1 MKAHA
6 KLSASG
12 SHRWLACAGSVKAED
27 GRPDKKSFFAD
38 EGSAAHELMEICLT
52 ENCSPFDFVGKP
64 LIEYSEFIVTQ
75 EMAEAVEYYISYV
88 NLYGTQRSGIM
99 EVETHLQFHEW
110 VPDGYGTADT
120 VIFNGTEV
128 DIFDLKF
135 GKNIVSAQE
144 NTQGLLYMLGAAD
157 HLFNEPQTFRFHI
170 VQPRLDYIDTWTLTR
185 DELLERGEWVKERA
199 ALALTD
205 EAPRTPGEKQ
215 CQYCKAKADCPA
227 LAKLTTDVLMTDF
240 DTMQT
245 VNPDRLDA
253 ETLRKAMDAK
263 KLIVSWLD
271 AVEEHIGHVI
281 YNEGEESYAGY
292 KLVEGR
298 SLRQWSSDAEAE
310 RRLTQLLGEDAFER
324 KVLSV
329 AKAEKTL
336 GKKRVAEIEDL
347 IHRPQGKPTL
357 VPVSDPRPS
366 YMKEVSDLFDSLA

>member
-12 SHRWLACAGSVKAED
+12 SHRWLACPGSIKAEE

-52 ENCSPFDFVGKP
+52 ENRSPFDLVGKT
-64 LIEYSEFIVTQ
+64 LMEYNEFVVTQ
-75 EMAEAVEYYISYV
+75 EMAEGVQYYVDYIKLFGNYRTS
-88 NLYGTQRSGIM
+88 TM
-99 EVETHLQFHEW
+99 EVETVLQFHDW

-120 VIFNGTEV
+120 IIFNGDSV

-135 GKNIVSAQE
+135 GKGIVSAQE
-144 NTQGLLYMLGAAD
+144 NTQGLLYMLGAMD
-157 HLFNEPQTFRFHI
+157 HMFHESQTFRFHI
-170 VQPRLDYIDTWTLTR
+170 VQPRLDHIDTWQIDR
-185 DELLERGEWVKERA
+185 EELLKRGEWIKERA

-205 EAPRTPGEKQ
+205 DAPRTPGEKQ
-215 CQYCKAKADCPA
+215 CQYCKAKADCLA

-253 ETLRKAMDAK
+253 ETLRKAMEAK

-271 AVEEHIGHVI
+271 AVEEHITTTI
-281 YNEGEESYAGY
+281 NETGRFPGY

-310 RRLTQLLGEDAFER
+310 KRLTQLLGEDAYER

-336 GKKRVAEIEDL
+336 GKKRVAEIADL
-347 IHRPQGKPTL
+347 IEKPQGKATL
-357 VPVSDPRPS
+357 APESDPRPS
-366 YMKEVSDLFDSLA
+366 IFDVSAEFDSFA

>member
-12 SHRWLACAGSVKAED
+12 SHRWLACPGSIKAEE

-52 ENCSPFDFVGKP
+52 ENRSPFDLVGKT
-64 LIEYSEFIVTQ
+64 LMEYNEFVVTQ
-75 EMAEAVEYYISYV
+75 EMAEGVQYYVDYIKLFGNYRTS
-88 NLYGTQRSGIM
+88 TM
-99 EVETHLQFHEW
+99 EVETVLQFHDW

-120 VIFNGTEV
+120 IIFNGDSV

-135 GKNIVSAQE
+135 GKGIVSAQE
-144 NTQGLLYMLGAAD
+144 NTQGLLYMLGAMD
-157 HLFNEPQTFRFHI
+157 HMFHESQTFRFHI
-170 VQPRLDYIDTWTLTR
+170 VQPRLDHIDTWQIDR
-185 DELLERGEWVKERA
+185 EELLKRGEWIKERA

-205 EAPRTPGEKQ
+205 DAPRVPGEKQ

-245 VNPDRLDA
+245 TNPDRLDA

-271 AVEEHIGHVI
+271 AVEEHITTTI
-281 YNEGEESYAGY
+281 YETGRFPGY

-310 RRLTQLLGEDAFER
+310 KRLTQLLGDEAFER

-336 GKKRVAEIEDL
+336 GKKRVAEIADL
-347 IHRPQGKPTL
+347 IEKPQGKATL
-357 VPVSDPRPS
+357 APESDPRPS
-366 YMKEVSDLFDSLA
+366 VFDVSAEFDSFA

>member
-12 SHRWLACAGSVKAED
+12 SHRWLACPGSIKAEE

-52 ENCSPFDFVGKP
+52 ENRSPFDLVGKT
-64 LIEYSEFIVTQ
+64 LMEYNEFVVTQ
-75 EMAEAVEYYISYV
+75 EMAEGVQYYVDYIKLFGNYRTS
-88 NLYGTQRSGIM
+88 TM
-99 EVETHLQFHEW
+99 EVETVLQFNDW

-120 VIFNGTEV
+120 IIFNGDSV

-135 GKNIVSAQE
+135 GKGIVSAQE
-144 NTQGLLYMLGAAD
+144 NTQGLLYMLGAMD
-157 HLFNEPQTFRFHI
+157 HMFHESQTFRFHI
-170 VQPRLDYIDTWTLTR
+170 VQPRLDHIDTWQIDR
-185 DELLERGEWVKERA
+185 EELLKRGEWIKERA
-199 ALALTD
+199 ALALTND
-205 EAPRTPGEKQ
+205 APRVPGEKQ
-215 CQYCKAKADCPA
+215 CHYCKAKADCPA
-227 LAKLTTDVLMTDF
+227 LGKLTTDVLMTDF

-245 VNPDRLDA
+245 TNPDRLDP

-263 KLIVSWLD
+263 KLIISWLD
-271 AVEEHIGHVI
+271 AVEEQITTTI
-281 YNEGEESYAGY
+281 NETGSFPGY

-310 RRLTQLLGEDAFER
+310 KRLTQLLGEDAYER

-336 GKKRVAEIEDL
+336 GKKRAAEIADL
-347 IHRPQGKPTL
+347 IEKPQGKATL
-357 VPVSDPRPS
+357 APESDPRPS
-366 YMKEVSDLFDSLA
+366 IFDVSAEFDSFA

>member
-12 SHRWLACAGSVKAED
+12 SHRWLACPGSIKAEE
-27 GRPDKKSFFAD
+27 GRPDQRSFFAD

-52 ENCSPFDFVGKP
+52 EDQSPFDWEGKQM
-64 LIEYSEFIVTQ
+64 IEYNAITVTR
-75 EMAEAVEYYISYV
+75 EMAEGVQFYMDYINQFYPGGADMYVEKAVHF
-88 NLYGTQRSGIM
+88 L
-99 EVETHLQFHEW
+99 EW

-120 VIFNGTEV
+120 VIYSANGKTV
-128 DIFDLKF
+128 DVFDLKF
-135 GKNIVSAQE
+135 GKGIVSAQD
-144 NTQGLLYMLGAAD
+144 NSQGLLYMLGVSEHWYCAP
-157 HLFNEPQTFRFHI
+157 ETFRFHI
-170 VQPRLDYIDTWTLTR
+170 VQPRLDHIDTWMLTR
-185 DELLERGEWVKERA
+185 DELLKRGEWIKERA

-205 EAPRTPGEKQ
+205 DAPRVPGEKQ

-245 VNPDRLDA
+245 TNPDRLDA

-271 AVEEHIGHVI
+271 AVEEHITTTI
-281 YNEGEESYAGY
+281 YETGRFPGY

-310 RRLTQLLGEDAFER
+310 KRLTQLLGDEAFER

-336 GKKRVAEIEDL
+336 GKKRVAEIADL
-347 IHRPQGKPTL
+347 IEKPQGKATL
-357 VPVSDPRPS
+357 APESDPRPS
-366 YMKEVSDLFDSLA
+366 IFDVSAEFDSFA